1 MVQKARYMF
10 SVFCFVVALL
20 FAFIACNEDGPA
32 QIGAQG
38 TAQGELGSFP
48 YWIVKIEGMTCI
60 YYERSGSDAALA
72 GLTCNWNERRTGQ

>member
-1 MVQKARYMF
+1 MAQKARNAF
-10 SVFCFVVALL
+10 SVFCFVMALL
-20 FAFIACNEDGPA
+20 LVFIACSEDGPV

-72 GLTCNWNERRTGQ
+72 GLTCNWAEWRTP